1 MVTENENEV
10 VALLEEL
17 VRWARFQGIQQAKQ
31 VLQERLE
38 GETQKLVY
46 HLSDGR
52 SSDEV
57 AKTAGVSG
65 QTIRNY
71 WRAWF
76 TSGIVAPSKK
86 YKGRFEKVFDLGD
99 LGMPLPKGGSA
110 AAKPGSVTT
119 NSQQEVSGDGK

>member
-1 MVTENENEV
+1 MVTENQNDV
-10 VALLEEL
+10 VSLLEEL

-52 SSDEV
+52 SSEDV
-57 AKTAGVSG
+57 AKGAGVSG
-65 QTIRNY
+65 QTVRNY
-71 WRAWF
+71 WRVWF

-86 YKGRFEKVFDLGD
+86 YKGRFEKVFNLDDLGI
-99 LGMPLPKGGSA
+99 PLPKATGTAVKHSTSA
-110 AAKPGSVTT
+110 RENK
-119 NSQQEVSGDGK
+119 QEVDGDGE